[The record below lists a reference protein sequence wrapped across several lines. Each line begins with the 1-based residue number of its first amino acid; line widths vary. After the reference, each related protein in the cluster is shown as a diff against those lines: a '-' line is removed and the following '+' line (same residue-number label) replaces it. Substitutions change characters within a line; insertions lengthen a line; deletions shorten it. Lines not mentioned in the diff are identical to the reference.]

1 MFKKFTHKTVS
12 VIMALIVLGSTMSF
26 TIEKHFCGDF
36 LVDVAIFSEAKA
48 CGGESSESDHETIT
62 KKPCC
67 KDVVDHIQGQDE
79 LQNKTFDDLEF
90 QQQLVL
96 EAFTYSYINL
106 FEGLPQLIVPHK
118 DYSPPNL
125 VYDIQVLDEVY
136 LI

>member
-1 MFKKFTHKTVS
+1 MFKTFAHKTIS
-12 VIMALIVLGSTMSF
+12 VIMAFVVLCSTLSF

-36 LVDVAIFSEAKA
+36 LIATSIFSEVDKCAQEA
-48 CGGESSESDHETIT
+48 FELEQEAIT

-67 KDVVDHIQGQDE
+67 KDVVDLIKGQDE
-79 LQNKTFDDLEF
+79 LQNKSFDDLEF
-90 QQQLVL
+90 QQQVFL
-96 EAFTYSYINL
+96 EAFAYSYINL

-118 DYSPPNL
+118 GYSPPNL